1 MLNNLR
7 DLRGCCGPPRFLPLG
22 FIYCPQLLLLLVS
35 IHQSQDQTPSPERKR
50 EPRAGSVRQRRFCPR
65 LRLEGPRRVWELL
78 CVAWKVLVA
87 RGGRIDHWGSRNFS
101 PNIGLLRA
109 RRAECSVALITV
121 RMPLPSSLYP
131 SPRVDPTNRD
141 LGALER
147 GARRARQCPPPGGT
161 APSCF
166 ATGGKKT
173 GARPWIYVSTV
184 GIRSQGALLVPLISG

>member
-109 RRAECSVALITV
+109 RRAECSVALITFPFNFSKV
-121 RMPLPSSLYP
+121 TQLRHHGNSMFSFGSRSTFISSFLCH
-131 SPRVDPTNRD
+131 N
-141 LGALER
+141 
-147 GARRARQCPPPGGT
+147 
-161 APSCF
+161 
-166 ATGGKKT
+166 
-173 GARPWIYVSTV
+173 
-184 GIRSQGALLVPLISG
+184 